1 MEKLE
6 EKSNEG
12 KIVLKDFSNK
22 YEPLYKGLELIE
34 EKDFNGGTSEK
45 YWM

>member
-1 MEKLE
+1 MENLE

-12 KIVLKDFSNK
+12 KTVLKDSLKK
-22 YEPLYKGLELIE
+22 YTPLYKGLELIE
-34 EKDFNGGTSEK
+34 ESDFNSGTSEK